1 MASKWESIKDPV
13 ARERL
18 VQLDEL
24 YDRFAQA
31 QDRSR
36 PSDLLSVENIAQ
48 TEMNAWSKLA
58 ALREPPT
65 HLRFSAAH
73 PSSQFKEQIAV
84 LLGAYGTLLDSR
96 AERSETRQK

>member
-1 MASKWESIKDPV
+1 MTSRWEIIRDPV

-36 PSDLLSVENIAQ
+36 PSDLLSVENIAR

-58 ALREPPT
+58 ALPEPPT
-65 HLRFSAAH
+65 HLRFSAEH
-73 PSSQFKEQIAV
+73 PWSQVKEQIAV
-84 LLGAYGTLLDSR
+84 LVGRL
-96 AERSETRQK
+96 